1 MTEMPPAPQYA
12 VPPKK
17 KSNLVRNLLIALIA
31 FLVLCGGG
39 CLATTALF
47 ANSVDEAIE
56 EVERSTA
63 SEPRDEGSKADDK
76 KAPEMTSGQENALRA
91 AENYLDTMPMSK
103 KGLIRQL
110 SSPAGDGYSRAD
122 ATFAANHVDAD
133 WKAEAAE
140 AARNYID
147 IMPMSRDA
155 LIQQLEASAG
165 DAYTHEQA
173 VYGADQA
180 LK

>member
-12 VPPKK
+12 VPPK

-47 ANSVDEAIE
+47 ATSVDEAIE
-56 EVERSTA
+56 EVEKSA
-63 SEPRDEGSKADDK
+63 AAEPRKDAAEKNE
-76 KAPEMTSGQENALRA
+76 PEMTPGQENALRA
-91 AENYLDTMPMSK
+91 AENYVEIMPMSK

-110 SSPAGDGYSRAD
+110 SSPAGDGYSKAD
-122 ATFAANHVDAD
+122 AVFAANHVKAD

-147 IMPMSRDA
+147 MMPMSRDA
-155 LIQQLEASAG
+155 LIQQLESGAG
-165 DAYTHEQA
+165 DAFTHEQA